1 MVIPRGLIKWQTKKE
16 RSPSKF
22 LCLELSAGSH
32 GEGVIQVI
40 DAYDSGLDIY
50 KVMKGVQGGPSA
62 RGIGYVSSVPPQ
74 DNPV

>member
-1 MVIPRGLIKWQTKKE
+1 MLGENFSYLFLQVVIPRGLIKWQTKKE

-40 DAYDSGLDIY
+40 DAYDTGLDIY
-50 KVMKGVQGGPSA
+50 KVM
-62 RGIGYVSSVPPQ
+62 
-74 DNPV
+74 N

>member
-50 KVMKGVQGGPSA
+50 KVMH
-62 RGIGYVSSVPPQ
+62 
-74 DNPV
+74 

>member
-1 MVIPRGLIKWQTKKE
+1 MVIPRGLIKWQNKKE
-16 RSPSKF
+16 RSPASKF

-50 KVMKGVQGGPSA
+50 KVMNGVLNKVMGCFNLQD
-62 RGIGYVSSVPPQ
+62 VSPYTSFR
-74 DNPV
+74 